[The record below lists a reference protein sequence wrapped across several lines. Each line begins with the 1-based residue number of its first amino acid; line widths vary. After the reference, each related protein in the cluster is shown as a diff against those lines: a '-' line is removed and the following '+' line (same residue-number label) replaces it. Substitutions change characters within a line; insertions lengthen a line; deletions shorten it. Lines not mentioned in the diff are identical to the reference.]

1 MRKIELTGGNG
12 KDPDPETCSMM
23 KDFSVIIAPTKYS
36 LTHCAAV
43 TEARKSNVR
52 VATLPGITNGIF
64 ERGMK
69 TDPLELKTTGDKLLK
84 KLEGIHS
91 VKVQSPGGTD
101 IEFKIGKYKIVNDD
115 GCIWKDSMCGNLP
128 AGEIF
133 VAPDPESANGT
144 LVIDGSI
151 GSFDWKPDDKPAI
164 IKLENGKAVSFEGER
179 GKELEKTLGKH
190 GNKGFVL
197 AEFGIGSNPYV
208 KMGGNLLEDEKIKGT
223 VHFAFGDNCGFGG
236 SNSVPVHIDGLVLS
250 PSIVI
255 DEKTELMKN
264 GEWLV

>member
-1 MRKIELTGGNG
+1 L
-12 KDPDPETCSMM
+12 
-23 KDFSVIIAPTKYS
+23 
-36 LTHCAAV
+36 
-43 TEARKSNVR
+43 
-52 VATLPGITNGIF
+52 
-64 ERGMK
+64 K
-69 TDPLELKTTGDKLLK
+69 TDPLELKSTGDKLLK
-84 KLEGIHS
+84 KLQGKHT

-115 GCIWKDSMCGNLP
+115 GCIWENGMCGNLP

-164 IKLENGKAVSFEGER
+164 IKVENGKAVSFEGER

-190 GNKGFVL
+190 GEKGFVL
-197 AEFGIGSNPYV
+197 AEFGIGSNPYM
-208 KMGGNLLEDEKIKGT
+208 KMGGNLLEDEKVKGT

-250 PSIVI
+250 PSITA
-255 DEKTELMKN
+255 DGETELMKN